1 MKQPVLLLLLLAT
14 AMAVP
19 LTLEFRDYGTNLPV
33 TDTSVALTITEQ
45 ATGLSYDAIAST
57 DAQGLVTLE
66 VPDNALLIDSRVDV
80 PETPGADYH
89 SFAKVNPSL
98 GSTPIFLE
106 PVGTVRGEVVDA
118 SGNGIP
124 GVEIKIDCTTG
135 SNTGTTDEFGAFSAT
150 VPAGSCRVL
159 AKIGSSTGISD
170 FNVIQGEVAIAQ
182 ISIDN
187 NLFSPVTSHPLWWV
201 AGLLFIILV
210 EGAAIAYL
218 VNYRKPPATRAEGKA
233 MPKDDGLEG
242 IMRTLSERERHIVEH
257 LFANEGK
264 SNQARIHKELG
275 IPKTSLIR
283 ALQSLERKKIIETS
297 KDRKLINITLSSW
310 IMLKK

>member
-1 MKQPVLLLLLLAT
+1 MRQILLLLLLLAT
-14 AMAVP
+14 AMATP
-19 LTLEFRDYGTNLPV
+19 LTLEFRDYGTNDLV
-33 TDTSVALTITEQ
+33 ADTSIALTITEQ
-45 ATGLSYDAIAST
+45 ATGLSYDVIAST
-57 DAQGLVTLE
+57 NAGGTAILE
-66 VPDNALLIDSRVDV
+66 VPEGALLIDARVDI

-89 SFAKVNPSL
+89 SHTKVNPSL
-98 GSTPIFLE
+98 GSTLIFLE

-118 SGNGIP
+118 NGNGIP
-124 GVEIKIDCTTG
+124 GVGIKIDCTTG

-159 AKIGSSTGISD
+159 AKIGSNTGVSD
-170 FNVIQGEVAIAQ
+170 FNVIQGEVAITK
-182 ISIDN
+182 ISISDN
-187 NLFSPVTSHPLWWV
+187 VLNPIISHPLWWV
-201 AGLLFIILV
+201 AGLILIILV

-218 VNYRKPPATRAEGKA
+218 AYYRKKA
-233 MPKDDGLEG
+233 PVESKAKPRVNELDSM
-242 IMRTLSERERHIVEH
+242 MRTLSDREKRIVDH

-283 ALQSLERKKIIETS
+283 ALQSLERKKIIETQ
-297 KDRKLINITLSSW
+297 KDRKLINVSLTSW